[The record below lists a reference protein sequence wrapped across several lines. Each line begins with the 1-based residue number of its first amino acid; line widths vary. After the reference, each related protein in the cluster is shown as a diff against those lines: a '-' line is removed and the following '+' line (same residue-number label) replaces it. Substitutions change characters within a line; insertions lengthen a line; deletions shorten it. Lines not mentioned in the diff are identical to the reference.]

1 MILTAARVEQFRS
14 VLDSTEVALDP
25 RVTTLV
31 GRNESGKTAFLRA
44 LECCLP
50 VAGVQAE
57 VARDYPRKFAH
68 DYRRRH
74 PDDPAQFAR
83 LGFELNPA
91 EVAAVNASLGYDQL
105 DTFRFAVTFDYQNQ
119 KRVRFSLDE
128 TPYVKHLVSR
138 AGLNADARSACESA
152 TTLRELMATLAAL
165 DLNAEG
171 RGFLDSLIAKF
182 GDSAGWESPL
192 EHAVWREVGARLPR
206 FFYFDEYT
214 ALPDKVNLPD
224 LARRAAAPESL
235 RPADRTALALLDLA
249 GVDAAE
255 LAEGGDY
262 EAVKSRLEGAANAVA
277 DTVFRYWT
285 QGRPLDVELDV
296 RPDPAD
302 AVPFNVGSNLYVRV
316 RDRQDRSSVPFG
328 RRSRGFVWFF
338 SFVVGFEAMRRRPGE
353 LILLLDEP
361 GLSLHPTAQADLLRY
376 TDALADAHQV
386 ILTTH
391 SPFLIRP
398 RHLGAVRLVED
409 RGAEGT
415 VVTADLTGC
424 RPETV
429 YPLRTAV
436 ESAAAARLAG
446 EGRALY
452 VAGVAEVIYLRL
464 ASTQLESAGREGL
477 AGARLV
483 PAGGLLGAA
492 AVAAVGVA
500 TASSVLVNGDQSA
513 EQLGGPEVVAVG
525 RFRAPPPIKAS
536 KHEPVEPAPA
546 TIEDLFSISAY
557 LKLVNAAYAG
567 KLPRDLK
574 EADLPP
580 SDGGILGRIAASV
593 PVEKADLWPRGGID
607 PVLVATQFASAGAGF
622 DKATLARFAEL
633 LAACRGE

>member
-25 RVTTLV
+25 RITTLV

-44 LECCLP
+44 LESCLSASGTKP
-50 VAGVQAE
+50 E

-83 LGFELNPA
+83 LSFALTPA
-91 EVAAVNASLGYDQL
+91 EVAAVNASLGADLL
-105 DTFRFAVTFDYQNQ
+105 DEFRFTVTFDYQNQ
-119 KRVRFSLDE
+119 KRVKFRLDE
-128 TPYVKHLVSR
+128 APCVKHLVDR
-138 AGLNADARSACESA
+138 AGLSADVRTACDSA
-152 TTLRELMATLAAL
+152 TTLKGLMTTLAAL

-171 RGFLDSLIAKF
+171 RAFLDSLRTKF
-182 GDSAGWESPL
+182 GDAAGWDSPL
-192 EHAVWREVGARLPR
+192 EHAVWREVSARLPR

-224 LARRAAAPESL
+224 LARRAAEPSEL

-255 LAEGGDY
+255 LAAGGDY

-302 AVPFNVGSNLYVRV
+302 SAPFNAGPNLYVRV

-338 SFVVGFEAMRRRPGE
+338 SFVVGFEATRRRPGE

-361 GLSLHPTAQADLLRY
+361 GLSLHPTAQADLLQY
-376 TDALADAHQV
+376 TDALSDSHQV

-398 RHLGAVRLVED
+398 ERLDAVRLVED
-409 RGAEGT
+409 RGIAGT
-415 VVTADLTGC
+415 VVTSELTAC
-424 RPETV
+424 RAETL

-436 ESAAAARLAG
+436 ESSAAARLAG
-446 EGRALY
+446 QGRALF
-452 VAGVAEVIYLRL
+452 VPGVSEVIYLSL
-464 ASTQLESAGREGL
+464 ASSQLESANQEGL
-477 AGARLV
+477 AAMRLV

-492 AVAAVGVA
+492 AVAAVSGGVA
-500 TASSVLVNGDQSA
+500 ESVALVSGDEAA
-513 EQLGGPEVVAVG
+513 ELPTGPEVVPVG
-525 RFRAPPPIKAS
+525 RFRAPLSGKPS
-536 KHEPVEPAPA
+536 KHDAGEPTPL
-546 TIEDLFSISAY
+546 TIEDLFTPSAY
-557 LKLVNAAYAG
+557 LKLANAAYAA
-567 KLPRDLK
+567 KWPRDLK
-574 EADLPP
+574 EADLPEG
-580 SDGGILGRIAASV
+580 GGIVGRIDAALKRLGVDS
-593 PVEKADLWPRGGID
+593 WPRGGMD
-607 PVLVATQFASAGAGF
+607 AGLVATKYTATGAAF
-622 DKATLARFAEL
+622 DKATLSRFAEL
-633 LAACRGE
+633 LAACRGD